1 MYINSRLKGYL
12 FAFLAAL
19 ALSNVYIFS
28 KAALNELHLAQFG
41 FYWFGL
47 GLLWNL
53 MYTLRAGKIRKI
65 KLLNRR
71 SKIALISIGI
81 LEVGATLL
89 FFISINIIENP
100 AIVAFIANM
109 TPFFVTVLG
118 MLILH
123 ERFNMI
129 EVLGLIL
136 TLGGTFVISYQSNSG
151 FSDFLMYGS
160 EYILISGLLYAVATI
175 IAKSNIKSID
185 PSILSLNRV
194 VYLFGFSVLSLIFQQ
209 ESLYISRSAFFN
221 IFLGSLLG
229 PFLTAVASYTA
240 LKYIEASKATLVRST
255 RNVFVLVG
263 AYLFFDV
270 FPDGYQLIGAVI
282 SITGVVMISLGK
294 YKSIM

>member
-12 FAFLAAL
+12 FAFPAAL

-28 KAALNELHLAQFG
+28 NAALNELHLAQFG

-194 VYLFGFSVLSLIFQQ
+194 VFLFGFSVLSLIFQQ